1 MYVLNKAVCDKYYL
15 VQYCHNHYIED
26 IKGYLWNYNS
36 GNIVLVTNEG
46 VYYIKR
52 EEVLFMRPIKPFDIE
67 VIEEKEQT

>member
-1 MYVLNKAVCDKYYL
+1 MYVSDKAVCDKYYL

-46 VYYIKR
+46 VYYI
-52 EEVLFMRPIKPFDIE
+52 
-67 VIEEKEQT
+67 